1 MGWISAIKKILSAD
15 DAELREARARHT
27 GSEADPEAEY
37 LYKEQQKS
45 SSEKFNVWEEL
56 DGFRTNF
63 FFGRFLGRKISMP
76 RSEKLRQELE
86 ALEKKKAEERQ
97 RKGEG

>member
-1 MGWISAIKKILSAD
+1 MGWISAIKKIFSAD
-15 DAELREARARHT
+15 DVGLREARAKHK

-37 LYKEQQKS
+37 LYEEQQKRF
-45 SSEKFNVWEEL
+45 SEKFDVWDEI
-56 DGFRTNF
+56 DDFRTSF
-63 FFGRFLGRKISMP
+63 FFGRFLSRKFSMP

-97 RKGEG
+97 QKGEG

>member
-1 MGWISAIKKILSAD
+1 MGWISAIKKIFSAD
-15 DAELREARARHT
+15 DAELREARARHR

-37 LYKEQQKS
+37 LYEEQPKRF
-45 SSEKFNVWEEL
+45 SEKFDVWEEL

-86 ALEKKKAEERQ
+86 ALEKKRADERQ

>member
-1 MGWISAIKKILSAD
+1 MGWISAIKKIFSAD

-27 GSEADPEAEY
+27 GSEVDPEAEY
-37 LYKEQQKS
+37 FYEEQQKHL
-45 SSEKFNVWEEL
+45 SENYDAWEEI

-86 ALEKKKAEERQ
+86 ALEKKKAEEKQ
-97 RKGEG
+97 RNGEG